1 MRVAKAI
8 GRFIDFFYFKP
19 FQKIFSRE
27 IFRYAACG
35 GTNMVLDL
43 VWYFVIYHFVV
54 AERYIDLGFV
64 VMSPH
69 VASLIVVFP
78 ITFFTGFW
86 LNRNV
91 AFRAV
96 QAKTLPQ
103 ILRYALT
110 VVGSILLNYLCMKL
124 FVEWCGVWATPS
136 KMLTT
141 LVCAIYS
148 YLAGRY
154 YTFTAIRKSKN

>member
-64 VMSPH
+64 VVSPH

-91 AFRAV
+91 AF
-96 QAKTLPQ
+96 QATQLGSVHQ
-103 ILRYALT
+103 LWRYALS
-110 VVGSILLNYLCMKL
+110 VVGSLLLNYVCLKF
-124 FVEWCGVWATPS
+124 FVEVCGIWPTPA
-136 KMLTT
+136 KAVTT
-141 LVCAIYS
+141 AVSVVYS

-154 YTFTAIRKSKN
+154 FTFRKSA